1 MGGRCQNRFWLAW
14 TKGVIMESSA
24 ATDCGAAYPLVESI
38 EGRKIVITAEDLAGI
53 FARNV
58 NILKRQVEG
67 LSHQDSLLQP
77 PFQGNC
83 LNWVLGHIASYRSGI
98 VELLGEKP
106 VMTPEQAKR
115 YAAGS
120 APVLADGPDVVK
132 LETLIGMIE
141 QAQEGISAGLKR
153 ATPADLA
160 RQIQTRAGPTP
171 LAVRLV
177 SLLSHESY
185 HSGQPELLRELAA
198 KK

>member
-1 MGGRCQNRFWLAW
+1 MMRPHAVADRGASRRNRIA
-14 TKGVIMESSA
+14 KKIKR
-24 ATDCGAAYPLVESI
+24 
-38 EGRKIVITAEDLAGI
+38 RKSMITPEDLAGI
-53 FARNV
+53 YARNV
-58 NILKRQVEG
+58 SILKRQAEG

-83 LNWVLGHIASYRSGI
+83 MNWVLGHIASYRSGI
-98 VELLGEKP
+98 LELLGEKP
-106 VMTPEQAKR
+106 VMTPEQVKR

-120 APVLADGPDVVK
+120 PPVLADGPDVVK

-141 QAQEGISAGLKR
+141 RAQEGISAGLKR

-160 RQIQTRAGPTP
+160 KQIETRTGPVK

>member
-1 MGGRCQNRFWLAW
+1 M
-14 TKGVIMESSA
+14 
-24 ATDCGAAYPLVESI
+24 
-38 EGRKIVITAEDLAGI
+38 ITPEDLAGI

-58 NILKRQVEG
+58 NTLKRQTEG

-98 VELLGEKP
+98 LELLGEKP

-120 APVLADGPDVVK
+120 APVLADGTDVVK
-132 LETLIGMIE
+132 LEALMGMIE
-141 QAQEGISAGLKR
+141 RAQEGINAGLKR

-160 RQIQTRAGPTP
+160 KQIETRMGPTA

-185 HSGQPELLRELAA
+185 HSGQPELLRELAN
-198 KK
+198 KR